1 MFWSLPS
8 LAIFIPKNIISYTL
22 ILFLASFTILI
33 TNKLVRSFPACD
45 HGFLLTWFFHFHWHF
60 SSPKDWNMMCPFLAT
75 YVLFYFFYA
84 WSTFSNN
91 DSWSWATNSILDT
104 ICKSIS
110 FRTTW
115 SSTTY
120 VKLLSWLSMVNLGV
134 LPVRIMCVEYL
145 VLLWISQR
153 YPNKILGTWTSHFY
167 MLVEETIVRPCF
179 RVLIILSIVVLMW
192 SSVLICNPNFFSHQI
207 KFSHP
212 FLAIINEYLF

>member
-1 MFWSLPS
+1 LWPWISS
-8 LAIFIPKNIISYTL
+8 YLAFS
-22 ILFLASFTILI
+22 
-33 TNKLVRSFPACD
+33 
-45 HGFLLTWFFHFHWHF
+45 

-84 WSTFSNN
+84 WSTLSNN

-115 SSTTY
+115 SSSTY
-120 VKLLSWLSMVNLGV
+120 VKLLSWLSMVNLRV
-134 LPVRIMCVEYL
+134 LLVRIMCVEYL
-145 VLLWISQR
+145 VLFWIPQR

-179 RVLIILSIVVLMW
+179 RVLIILSTVVPVWNSVLM
-192 SSVLICNPNFFSHQI
+192 CNLKFFSHQI

-212 FLAIINEYLF
+212 FLAIINEYIF